1 MVKNRENHAQF
12 TGPPP
17 LNVAVPRQP
26 LSLNNTIEQGNCEVL
41 APPIGFVAL
50 SLTRVG
56 DLVETTI
63 IDGVDYMT

>member
-1 MVKNRENHAQF
+1 MWLYRG
-12 TGPPP
+12 T
-17 LNVAVPRQP
+17 

-41 APPIGFVAL
+41 APPIGFLAL

-63 IDGVDYMT
+63 IGGVEHMT